1 MKSHMRVRALC
12 EGAVLVAVAQIL
24 SYLKLWEMPWGGS
37 VVLSM
42 IPLVLYAVRW
52 GLGAG
57 LLGGF
62 AFGVLQFMF
71 DGGFAIGWQS
81 IVGDYLVAF
90 TVLGLAGLVARR
102 KSGVF
107 TGTLIAGF
115 SRFLVHY
122 VVGATVWA
130 EYMPETFF
138 GMTMHSPWFY
148 SLLYNLAYM
157 LPNIAITLL
166 VFAVAYKPLKKYF
179 TASDLLPS
187 PAAAQP
193 VKDPTSP
200 NGILSAERS
209 PLPRL
214 TQQAPP
220 EWVGLFH
227 IGQQY
232 RLQTHQAG
240 ALYRPAANTVLP
252 FLIQIVQPYRRIT
265 LSKLIADLRRRIC
278 HQPFISL
285 FAILHTHKT
294 P

>member
-1 MKSHMRVRALC
+1 MRVRALC

-115 SRFLVHY
+115 SRFLVH
-122 VVGATVWA
+122 
-130 EYMPETFF
+130 
-138 GMTMHSPWFY
+138 
-148 SLLYNLAYM
+148 
-157 LPNIAITLL
+157 IAITLL

-200 NGILSAERS
+200 KWDPER
-209 PLPRL
+209 
-214 TQQAPP
+214 
-220 EWVGLFH
+220 
-227 IGQQY
+227 
-232 RLQTHQAG
+232 
-240 ALYRPAANTVLP
+240 
-252 FLIQIVQPYRRIT
+252 
-265 LSKLIADLRRRIC
+265 
-278 HQPFISL
+278 
-285 FAILHTHKT
+285 
-294 P
+294 

>member
-1 MKSHMRVRALC
+1 MKRHMRVRALC
-12 EGAVLVAVAQIL
+12 EGAVLGAGAQIL

-81 IVGDYLVAF
+81 IVGDYLVAI

-138 GMTMHSPWFY
+138 GLTMTTPWFY
-148 SLLYNLAYM
+148 SALYNGSFM
-157 LPNIAITLL
+157 LIDMVLVLVIGALL
-166 VFAVAYKPLKKYF
+166 WKPLKKYI
-179 TASDLLPS
+179 TGEDLCG
-187 PAAAQP
+187 AAAA
-193 VKDPTSP
+193 K
-200 NGILSAERS
+200 
-209 PLPRL
+209 
-214 TQQAPP
+214 
-220 EWVGLFH
+220 
-227 IGQQY
+227 
-232 RLQTHQAG
+232 
-240 ALYRPAANTVLP
+240 
-252 FLIQIVQPYRRIT
+252 
-265 LSKLIADLRRRIC
+265 K
-278 HQPFISL
+278 
-285 FAILHTHKT
+285 
-294 P
+294 